1 MFSALGTLSAI
12 VSTPKSAATTD
23 TVVEACEH
31 VRDLLGAEDA
41 YVIRAG
47 DPYFVRL
54 GDGSA
59 PTEYEIKQRGYWFA
73 WKELAADEAGIRLIT
88 VEDRLVQEVL
98 PAAPGVA
105 ATHVAA
111 SLPADESNSELL
123 IIRGTWPQGLSD
135 EDLALVQ
142 TIRPLMAH
150 LVGNVLD
157 GARQDRLRSQMRVL
171 ADVAEAFTRSDETH
185 SVLPALATA
194 LARASGFAWVAI
206 LLFDPS
212 IERVLDRAINI
223 ARHSNTSTAAAG
235 REGKE
240 SENSPERDIAVARH
254 LAWTRLPYF
263 VPDVSDPAEQLLV
276 NDELRPYYE
285 RAHIVSMASFP
296 VFVGEQMLGTITFCG
311 SEMHSFGD
319 QEVDLLQAL
328 VAQAAPTIKAFE
340 LNRELRQTENRL
352 RAIFANAPVFIT
364 VFDPDGKIVLLEG
377 ARLQTIAGAPGQLVG
392 KSVFDILPAGLRDDM
407 KTNIERGLR
416 GETFD
421 AIIQMT
427 DADFQTQYAPL
438 RDENGQPSG
447 VIAVTVDVSE
457 QLEAQR
463 LLSRLNED
471 LRTEKEKA
479 EESRRRAEYLAR
491 HDALTGVL
499 SRRAWF
505 EAAEALKPQ
514 AIAIFDVDLF
524 KSINDAY
531 GHPAGDLV
539 LSQVA
544 ARLCQGVDGRGVVRQ
559 AGWRGVR
566 GRVHGL
572 VGGRPANGPGHGSP
586 RGARADRSSNR
597 AICARLRECGAR
609 PVPARR
615 RQPAGCHLTGLR
627 RGRPGPL
634 RSQEAWPAPVGRLR
648 PGGLTD

>member
-31 VRDLLGAEDA
+31 VRDLLGAEDV

-98 PAAPGVA
+98 LAAPGVA

-171 ADVAEAFTRSDETH
+171 ADVAEAFTRSDETQ

-240 SENSPERDIAVARH
+240 SENSLERDIAVARH

-544 ARLCQGVDGRGVVRQ
+544 ARLCQGVDGRGVVGRLGGEEFAVAFTVSLEVARQ
-559 AGWRGVR
+559 TARDTVRLVAHEPIALPTGQSVPVSVSAGLAPCRRAGDNPQDAISRAYDVADRALYAAKKR
-566 GRVHGL
+566 GRRRL
-572 VGGRPANGPGHGSP
+572 VVSDQA
-586 RGARADRSSNR
+586 A
-597 AICARLRECGAR
+597 
-609 PVPARR
+609 
-615 RQPAGCHLTGLR
+615 
-627 RGRPGPL
+627 
-634 RSQEAWPAPVGRLR
+634 
-648 PGGLTD
+648 